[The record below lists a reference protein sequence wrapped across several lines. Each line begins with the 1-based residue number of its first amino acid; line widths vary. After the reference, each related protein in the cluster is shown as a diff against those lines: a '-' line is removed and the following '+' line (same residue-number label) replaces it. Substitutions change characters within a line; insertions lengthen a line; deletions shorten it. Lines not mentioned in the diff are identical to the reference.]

1 MKSEEKKGNFIIN
14 LSTIQKLFIL
24 FFILN
29 LASSG
34 MWVYLFN
41 LEFGEREMYLATN
54 IVCVVG
60 FFLFWPPKLKL

>member
-54 IVCVVG
+54 IVSVVG